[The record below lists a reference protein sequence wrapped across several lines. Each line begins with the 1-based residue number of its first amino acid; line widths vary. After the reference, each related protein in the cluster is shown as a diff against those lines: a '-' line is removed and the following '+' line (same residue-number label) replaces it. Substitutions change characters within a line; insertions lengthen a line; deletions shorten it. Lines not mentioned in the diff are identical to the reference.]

1 MDELPNASDLGH
13 RLRATMLRDFGR
25 LVRSDFDM
33 SWGSVSRIDIGRD
46 ECPIPAVMGFA
57 LRLAGLDCFGP
68 EEKVAW
74 WVPFVREGVR
84 YEVAHQKFG
93 LRLRIAGDGLSE
105 PEIDSRL
112 MLTKK
117 KLISATKVVEKG
129 INKFTDKLVD
139 SGDATVVNQ
148 HSRLQ
153 RAYDYFRERA
163 LNPTV
168 VEDEHRSF
176 EPGGDLGIS
185 GWSFKSGAAVMQ
197 VNSTHDVVAAI
208 TAFLSRLEHDLVLA
222 LPFARFDPVSDHLID
237 FIGQRWGLK
246 YERVLGKTGRSK
258 HYLEKL
264 IDVIERWRN
273 TYTHGGFE
281 KGNETTVYAHVPDVG
296 ALPIGLSSMRGRSF
310 LSLPNASDVT
320 IRDVFSLFDEFDEW
334 FATAA
339 TEASAWIESGLD
351 VRFDTDFRNLVDSL
365 AGDPE
370 KFRRYIDYGMY
381 EVDQAA
387 NMDF

>member
-1 MDELPNASDLGH
+1 MDELPNATDLGH
-13 RLRATMLRDFGR
+13 RLRATMLRDFER
-25 LVRSDFDM
+25 LVRSDFDR
-33 SWGSVSRIDIGRD
+33 SWGPVSRIDIGRD

-57 LRLAGLDCFGP
+57 LKLAGLECFGP

-105 PEIDSRL
+105 GEINSRL

-129 INKFTDKLVD
+129 INMFTDKLVD

-148 HSRLQ
+148 HRRLQ
-153 RAYDYFRERA
+153 RAYNYFRDRA
-163 LNPTV
+163 VNPTV
-168 VEDEHRSF
+168 VEDEHTRF
-176 EPGGDLGIS
+176 ERAGELGIS
-185 GWSFKSGAAVMQ
+185 GWTFKSGAAVMQ
-197 VNSTHDVVAAI
+197 LNSTHDVVAAI

-222 LPFARFDPVSDHLID
+222 LPFAGFDPVDDHLIE

-246 YERVLGKTGRSK
+246 YERVLGKTGHAK
-258 HYLEKL
+258 LYLEKL
-264 IDVIERWRN
+264 IDIVERWRN
-273 TYTHGGFE
+273 TYMHGGFE
-281 KGNETTVYAHVPDVG
+281 KGNETTVYAHVPGVG

-339 TEASAWIESGLD
+339 PQASAWIESGLD
-351 VRFDTDFRNLVDSL
+351 VRFDNDFRDLVNSL
-365 AGDPE
+365 AGDPD
-370 KFRRYIDYGMY
+370 KFRHYIDYSLY
-381 EVDQAA
+381 EEDQAA

>member
-1 MDELPNASDLGH
+1 MDELPNATELGH
-13 RLRATMLRDFGR
+13 RLRTTMLRDFER
-25 LVRSDFDM
+25 LVRSDFEE
-33 SWGSVSRIDIGRD
+33 SWGGVTRIDIGRD

-68 EEKVAW
+68 AEKVAW

-105 PEIDSRL
+105 AEIDSRL

-129 INKFTDKLVD
+129 INNSTDELVN

-148 HSRLQ
+148 HVRLQ
-153 RAYDYFRERA
+153 RAYDYFRDRA
-163 LNPTV
+163 VNPTV
-168 VEDEHRSF
+168 VEDEHTKI
-176 EPGGDLGIS
+176 EAGGELGLS
-185 GWSFKSGAAVMQ
+185 GWTFRSGAAVMQ
-197 VNSTHDVVAAI
+197 LNSTHDVVAAM

-222 LPFARFDPVSDHLID
+222 LPFAGFDPASEHLLE

-246 YERVLGKTGRSK
+246 YERVLGKTGQAK
-258 HYLEKL
+258 DYLDKL
-264 IDVIERWRN
+264 IDVIERGRN

-281 KGNETTVYAHVPDVG
+281 KGNETTVYAHVPNVG

-310 LSLPNASDVT
+310 LSLPNATDVT
-320 IRDVFSLFDEFDEW
+320 IRDVFALFDEFDEW
-334 FATAA
+334 FATAVPQ
-339 TEASAWIESGLD
+339 ASTWIQSGLD
-351 VRFDTDFRNLVDSL
+351 VRFDAAFRSLVHSL
-365 AGDPE
+365 ADEPDN
-370 KFRRYIDYGMY
+370 FQHYIDYTMY
-381 EVDQAA
+381 QEDQAV